1 MEVNK
6 MKKFFSIIFS
16 LLMMCSFTLTACKN
30 NDTPHTCSSKCS
42 VCQHCTDEDCT
53 DSACSNK
60 CQGHGAEHT
69 CESVCPTCGRC
80 TDSSCTETACV
91 NKCQGHTPAPGTH
104 TCESVCPICGN
115 CMDETCTEDECEEKC
130 AGHEQSEMT
139 AAQFV
144 ANTSN
149 YLTDAN
155 EGISAAAAALGSSV
169 ELSYAEP
176 FFPISPMSARTTTRS
191 SGVKLLSAR
200 TYNAGNSIV
209 LLSDTK
215 DEMMMCGKCG
225 EVEVTVEQK
234 YCDACK
240 EAMSGQTN
248 PKNYSTG
255 EALEQYIIFNSV
267 ARKIQLIVGATEY
280 YTEHDFPFATED
292 ELALIG
298 TVKFE
303 GELTKLLKEIEDYEL
318 SANADGFYVI
328 EEPTYADG
336 TFNPDTGEFD
346 KDLGGQ
352 TLIYKTVRGYKLD
365 GNTLITSTYTIS
377 YDFMNNN
384 EETIS
389 EEIYK
394 EYTMDGNNFYYE
406 KYKVVEGQKV
416 VVDMFDIIKEEAGDY
431 LGDVY
436 YVQMILNGEE
446 EITGMPAVY
455 FEEAVDLAD
464 QWQTYVNE
472 KMGTG
477 LHTEVPTKVY
487 LNGRIQKVDRD
498 VEYDLYYFRDYDYAV
513 AGYESTCELHPWTEE
528 YWEELYHYTYTRGDS
543 APLPESWKNGFD
555 TSLGANLE
563 GMIEDSLYGK
573 YAETLVFRAS
583 GYTMLPE
590 ENAKYSPFELKEYSV
605 TLDVNET
612 YDILASYA
620 DGAIYNYSSSN
631 EDVASVSGNQV
642 QAGETEGEAII
653 TVQRNNL
660 VRYFYVTVR
669 NRLVADN
676 PEEMVIRLSTSE
688 FATFNA
694 YSNQDD
700 EIVFS
705 SDNAEI
711 VTIDETGLITAHKE
725 GATAVWAA
733 TQDGERFEKMFV
745 RVVGSTDIV
754 SFYQPNEGGESVIAT
769 THLLGLGKISV
780 TYETVLSLDTEYY
793 MLFEGLDEGGSS
805 YQGTPINGLPIYNL
819 LINGRSAVDHP
830 DVTVASV
837 YEEYQND
844 TGGTNSHF
852 LNNYRSVTFHTAGT
866 YKFEFWYQHQGG
878 EFVERDTNRP
888 SYSNNV
894 PVKNVVILEINVT
907 VGTPYPYRYD
917 KTTHTYY
924 VSDYAGLL
932 AWYDAQQLNKSTN
945 LVLEADVNMPT
956 DAAEFLFDLDGDGVN
971 ESNWGLETKLYT
983 GTIDGN
989 GKYIRGLTMNIDVS
1003 ADKGTYVAFVSQMLH
1018 GGVIKNINFADGQIT
1033 SGYVSGVV
1041 GRLAGGEVLN
1051 CTNANTLFARNK
1063 AAGIVQDI
1071 WFGGRIFACVNYG
1084 SITCENGDAS
1094 GIVCGYSVTVGT
1106 YATVVGCINYGS
1118 VQGNIAGGIV
1128 PRGANW
1134 KLYGC
1139 ADFGTVTGETSGNV
1153 IAKQSRGVGL
1163 YGCVYSLDEGLKVLE
1178 RLTNE
1183 KKATVSNIGIL
1194 EDAIVEL
1201 NAAIEQYNATGSVK
1215 CKYRYVLN
1223 TNPTTSE
1230 AYPIILQE
1238 VTDAQE

>member
-1 MEVNK
+1 
-6 MKKFFSIIFS
+6 
-16 LLMMCSFTLTACKN
+16 MMCSFTLTACKN

-42 VCQHCTDEDCT
+42 VCQLCTDEDCT

-60 CQGHGAEHT
+60 CQGHSEEHT

-80 TDSSCTETACV
+80 TDNSCTETACV
-91 NKCQGHTPAPGTH
+91 NKCQGHTHATETH

-130 AGHEQSEMT
+130 AGHEQAELT

-155 EGISAAAAALGSSV
+155 EGISAAAAALGGNI

-176 FFPISPMSARTTTRS
+176 FFPMATPMSARATTRS
-191 SGVKLLSAR
+191 SVVKMVSAK
-200 TYNAGNSIV
+200 TYNAANSIV
-209 LLSDTK
+209 LLSDETSE
-215 DEMMMCGKCG
+215 EMMMCGICG
-225 EVEVTVEQK
+225 QVEVPVSQK
-234 YCDACK
+234 VCDTCK
-240 EAMSGQTN
+240 SSMPSVT
-248 PKNYSTG
+248 PKDYSTG
-255 EALEQYIIFNSV
+255 SALEQYIIFNSV

-280 YTEHDFPFATED
+280 YTEYDFAFPNEN

-318 SANADGFYVI
+318 SADGFYVI
-328 EEPTYADG
+328 EEPYYQDG
-336 TFNPDTGEFD
+336 TWNPDIGDFD
-346 KDLGGQ
+346 KETGGQ
-352 TLIYKTVRGYKLD
+352 TLIYKTVRGYKLE
-365 GNTLITSTYTIS
+365 GNTLITSSYTIS
-377 YDFMNNN
+377 YQYGD
-384 EETIS
+384 IS
-389 EEIYK
+389 EELISEVIYK

-406 KYKVVEGQKV
+406 KYKMVDGQKV
-416 VVDMFDIIKEEAGDY
+416 VVDMFDIIKEEPNENT

-436 YVQMILNGEE
+436 YVQMTLNGEE
-446 EITGMPAVY
+446 EITGNPAVY
-455 FEEAVDLAD
+455 FEEAVDIAD
-464 QWQTYVNE
+464 QWQRYVNE

-477 LHTEVPTKVY
+477 YHTEVPTKVY
-487 LNGRIQKVDRD
+487 LNGRIQKVDSD
-498 VEYDLYYFRDYDYAV
+498 VMYEMYYFRDYDYAV
-513 AGYESTCELHPWTEE
+513 AGYESSCYVYPIEN
-528 YWEELYHYTYTRGDS
+528 WEEFYGEYFYEYTRGDS
-543 APLPESWKNGFD
+543 APLPESWENGFD
-555 TSLGANLE
+555 TNLGANLE
-563 GMIEDSLYGK
+563 GMIESSLYGK

-583 GYTMLPE
+583 GNVQMPRE
-590 ENAKYSPFELKEYSV
+590 EAKYYPFELKESSA
-605 TLDVNET
+605 TLDINDS
-612 YDILASYA
+612 YDIVASFA
-620 DGAIYNYSSSN
+620 DDAVWNWSSSN
-631 EDVASVSGNQV
+631 EEVATVSGGYV
-642 QAGETEGEAII
+642 QSGSVEGEAII

-660 VRYFYVTVR
+660 VRYFRVIVR
-669 NRLVADN
+669 NRLVTDA
-676 PEEMVIRLSTSE
+676 PEEMVIRLGTT
-688 FATFNA
+688 AHAVFNA
-694 YSNQDD
+694 YSNQNDV
-700 EIVFS
+700 IVFS

-711 VTIDETGLITAHKE
+711 VTVDETGLITAHKE

-754 SFYQPNEGGESVIAT
+754 SFYQPNEGGESVIT
-769 THLLGLGKISV
+769 MSHLLGLGKISV
-780 TYETVLSLDTEYY
+780 TYETVLSLGTEYY
-793 MLFEGLDEGGSS
+793 MLFEGLDEGGSF
-805 YQGTPINGLPIYNL
+805 YQGTPINGLPVYNI
-819 LINGRSAVDHP
+819 LINGRSAVEHP

-878 EFVERDTNRP
+878 EFVERDTNQP
-888 SYSNNV
+888 SYSNGI

-907 VGTPYPYRYD
+907 VGTSYPYRYD
-917 KTTHTYY
+917 ETTRTYY

-945 LVLEADVNMPT
+945 LVLEADVYMPT
-956 DAAEFLFDLDGDGVN
+956 VASEFLFDLDGDGVN

-1003 ADKGTYVAFVSQMLH
+1003 ANNSTYVAFVSQMLH

-1033 SGYVSGVV
+1033 SRYVSGVV

-1051 CTNANTLFARNK
+1051 CTNANTLFAWDA
-1063 AAGIVQDI
+1063 AAGIVFDI
-1071 WFGGRIFACVNYG
+1071 WGSGRIFACVNYG

-1094 GIVCGYSVTVGT
+1094 GIVCGYSVTVGA

-1183 KKATVSNIGIL
+1183 KKATVSDIGIL

-1238 VTDAQE
+1238 VTDVQE

>member
-1 MEVNK
+1 
-6 MKKFFSIIFS
+6 MKKFFSIILS

-42 VCQHCTDEDCT
+42 VCQLCTDEDCT

-60 CQGHGAEHT
+60 CQGHGEEHT
-69 CESVCPTCGRC
+69 CQSVCPTCGGC
-80 TDSSCTETACV
+80 MDSSCTEPACV

-115 CMDETCTEDECEEKC
+115 CMDETCTETACVNKC
-130 AGHEQSEMT
+130 AGHEQAEMT

-155 EGISAAAAALGSSV
+155 EGISAAAAALGGSI
-169 ELSYAEP
+169 ELSYDEP
-176 FFPISPMSARTTTRS
+176 FFPMSATATAS
-191 SGVKLLSAR
+191 SSSVKSLSAR
-200 TYNAGNSIV
+200 KYNAYNSIV
-209 LLSDTK
+209 LLSDAEDEK
-215 DEMMMCGKCG
+215 EEEMMLCAKCG
-225 EVEVTVEQK
+225 QVEVPVSQK

-240 EAMSGQTN
+240 AAMGGQTA

-255 EALEQYIIFNSV
+255 SALEQYIIFNSV

-280 YTEHDFPFATED
+280 YTEYDFAFPNEN

-303 GELTKLLKEIEDYEL
+303 GEFTKLLKEIEDYEL
-318 SANADGFYVI
+318 GEDGFYVI
-328 EEPTYADG
+328 EEPQYADG
-336 TFNPDTGEFD
+336 TWNPEIGDFD

-352 TLIYKTVRGYKLD
+352 TLIGKRVRGFKLE
-365 GNTLITSTYTIS
+365 GNTLITSTYYVS

-384 EETIS
+384 EESIS
-389 EEIYK
+389 EEVYV
-394 EYTMDGNNFYYE
+394 EYTMDGNNFYYQ
-406 KYKVVEGQKV
+406 KYKMVEGQKV
-416 VVDMFDIIKEEAGDY
+416 VVDMFDIIKEEPNENT

-436 YVQMILNGEE
+436 YVQMTLNGEE

-455 FEEAVDLAD
+455 FEEAVDIAD
-464 QWQTYVNE
+464 QWQRYVNE

-477 LHTEVPTKVY
+477 YHGEVPTKVY
-487 LNGRIQKVDRD
+487 LNGRIQKVDYD
-498 VEYDLYYFRDYDYAV
+498 VMYEMYYFRDYDYAV
-513 AGYESTCELHPWTEE
+513 AGYESSCYVYPIEN
-528 YWEELYHYTYTRGDS
+528 WEEFYGEYYYEYTRGNS
-543 APLPESWKNGFD
+543 APLPESWRNGFD

-563 GMIEDSLYGK
+563 GMIESSLYDK

-583 GYTMLPE
+583 GNVQMPE
-590 ENAKYSPFELKEYSV
+590 EGAKYYPFQLKESSA
-605 TLDVNET
+605 TLDINDSYE
-612 YDILASYA
+612 IIASSA
-620 DGAIYNYSSSN
+620 DDAVWNWSSSN
-631 EDVASVSGNQV
+631 EEVATVSGGYV
-642 QAGETEGEAII
+642 QSGSVEGEAII

-660 VRYFYVTVR
+660 VRYFYVLVR
-669 NRLVADN
+669 NRLVTDN
-676 PEEMVIRLSTSE
+676 PEEMTIRLGTTGHA
-688 FATFNA
+688 FFNA
-694 YSNQDD
+694 YSNQNDV
-700 EIVFS
+700 IVFS
-705 SDNAEI
+705 SDNEEI
-711 VTIDETGLITAHKE
+711 VTIDETGWITAHKE

-745 RVVGSTDIV
+745 RVVGSADIV
-754 SFYQPNEGGESVIAT
+754 SFYQPNEGSEDVIST
-769 THLLGLGKISV
+769 LHLLGLGKISV
-780 TYETVLSLDTEYY
+780 TYDTVLSLDTEYY
-793 MLFEGLDEGGSS
+793 MLFEGLDEGGSF
-805 YQGTPINGLPIYNL
+805 YQDTPINGLPIYNL
-819 LINGRSAVDHP
+819 LINGRSAVEHP
-830 DVTVASV
+830 DVTVSHV

-844 TGGTNSHF
+844 TGGTNSHS

-878 EFVERDTNRP
+878 EFVERDTNQS
-888 SYSNNV
+888 SYSNGI
-894 PVKNVVILEINVT
+894 PMKNVVILEINVT

-917 KTTHTYY
+917 ATTHTYY

-932 AWYDAQQLNKSTN
+932 AWYEAQQLNKSTN
-945 LVLEADVNMPT
+945 LVLEADIYMPT
-956 DAAEFLFDLDGDGVN
+956 VASEFLFDLDGDGVN
-971 ESNWGLETKLYT
+971 ESNWGLETARYT

-989 GKYIRGLTMNIDVS
+989 GKYIRGLTMNIDES
-1003 ADKGTYVAFVSQMLH
+1003 ANNNTRIAFVSQMLH

-1033 SGYVSGVV
+1033 SRYVSGVV

-1051 CTNANTLFARNK
+1051 CTNANTLFAWNA
-1063 AAGIVQDI
+1063 AAGIVFDI
-1071 WFGGRIFACVNYG
+1071 WGSGRIFACVNYG

-1163 YGCVYSLDEGLKVLE
+1163 YGCVYSLDEGFKVLE
-1178 RLTNE
+1178 RLTNQ
-1183 KKATVSNIGIL
+1183 KTATVSDIGII

-1201 NAAIEQYNATGSVK
+1201 NAAIEQCKATSGIN

-1230 AYPIILQE
+1230 AYPLILQE
-1238 VTDAQE
+1238 VTDAQ